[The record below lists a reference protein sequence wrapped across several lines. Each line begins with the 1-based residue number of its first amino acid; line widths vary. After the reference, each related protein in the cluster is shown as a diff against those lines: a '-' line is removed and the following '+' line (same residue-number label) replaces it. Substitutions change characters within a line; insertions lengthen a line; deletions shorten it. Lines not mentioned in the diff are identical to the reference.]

1 MRKVLLFLGILDDSD
16 VEWMLGVGSRRE
28 VAVGDELVREGQ
40 PLDSVFLVIDGALSV
55 RTRALGGRE
64 VVRLLSGEVV
74 GEMSFV
80 DSRPPSASVIAVE
93 SSTVLAIPRSLLSE
107 RLAED
112 QSFAARFYR
121 ALAMFLAD
129 RLRTTVSQMGYG
141 KEDAGKPEE
150 EEMDAEV
157 LDNLALAANRFDE
170 LQRRLRGAGA
180 RS

>member
-16 VEWMLGVGSRRE
+16 VEWMIGVGSRRE
-28 VAVGDELVREGQ
+28 IAVGDALVQEGQ
-40 PLDSVFLVIDGALSV
+40 QLDSVFLVIDGALSV
-55 RTRALGGRE
+55 RTRALGRE
-64 VVRLLSGEVV
+64 VARLLSGEVV

-80 DSRPPSASVIAVE
+80 DSRPPSASVIAAE
-93 SSTVLAIPRSLLSE
+93 PSTVLAVPRSLLSE
-107 RLAED
+107 RLEED

-129 RLRTTVSQMGYG
+129 RLRTTVGQMGYG
-141 KEDAGKPEE
+141 KEDSVKPPEDE
-150 EEMDAEV
+150 LDSEV
-157 LDNLALAANRFDE
+157 LDNLALAGNRFDE